1 MKKLLFALF
10 ALVALFALGSC
21 HDNSKKHQ
29 HEHHDHHHH
38 HGKVMH
44 FHHLKN
50 EYKVGDELKVEAH
63 SFKKEIKEYHWYLK
77 LKDGKTEEFKEITKD
92 FTLKLEE
99 KHIGAELHVEAL
111 DSAKKV
117 IDKAHKALNIK
128 AKETKQTYNF
138 ALKQRLIFA

>member
-1 MKKLLFALF
+1 MKGLYMKKLLFALF
-10 ALVALFALGSC
+10 AFAALFALGSC
-21 HDNSKKHQ
+21 HDNSKKH
-29 HEHHDHHHH
+29 HHDH

-44 FHHLKN
+44 FHHLKR

-63 SFKKEIKEYHWYLK
+63 SFKKEIKEYRWYLK
-77 LKDGKTEEFKEITKD
+77 LKDGKIEEFKESTKD

-99 KHIGAELHVEAL
+99 KHIGAELHAEAL

-128 AKETKQTYNF
+128 AKETKQAYNF
-138 ALKQRLIFA
+138 ALKQNLIFA

>member
-10 ALVALFALGSC
+10 AFVALFALGSC
-21 HDNSKKHQ
+21 HDNSKKH
-29 HEHHDHHHH
+29 HH

-44 FHHLKN
+44 FHHLKR

-63 SFKKEIKEYHWYLK
+63 SFKKEIKEYRWYLK
-77 LKDGKTEEFKEITKD
+77 LKDGKIEEFKESTKD

-99 KHIGAELHVEAL
+99 KHIGAELHAEAL

-128 AKETKQTYNF
+128 AKETKQVYNF
-138 ALKQRLIFA
+138 ALKQNLILVLNNKH

>member
-21 HDNSKKHQ
+21 SDNSKKH
-29 HEHHDHHHH
+29 HHDHHGHH

-63 SFKKEIKEYHWYLK
+63 SFKKEIKEYRWYLK

-92 FTLKLEE
+92 FTIKLEE
-99 KHIGAELHVEAL
+99 KHIGSELHVEAL
-111 DSAKKV
+111 DSAKKI
-117 IDKAHKALNIK
+117 IDNAHKALNIK
-128 AKETKQTYNF
+128 AKETKQAHNF